1 MLFKLN
7 QIVLGFAAGFA
18 SYLNITIFPWW
29 GHIIVGAVVYILAY
43 ITVKFKAVRIP
54 YIIIASVMDGV
65 IGASLISDSRNIHT
79 MNYIIVWVFVIG
91 LFALAVMGYEYN
103 RIDENIDSYDIYPN
117 KKQKKKEKNNVPINT
132 NVKLNTNVNTSNTN
146 NEDDISMVFRDGK
159 YMIVHDNEEN
169 K

>member
-29 GHIIVGAVVYILAY
+29 GHIIVGAVVYIFAY
-43 ITVKFKAVRIP
+43 ITVRFKAVRIP

-79 MNYIIVWVFVIG
+79 MNYILVWVFVIG
-91 LFALAVMGYEYN
+91 IFALAVMSYEYN
-103 RIDENIDSYDIYPN
+103 RLDEIADYP
-117 KKQKKKEKNNVPINT
+117 KKQKKKAYKTTNPNMPVNTNVPINI
-132 NVKLNTNVNTSNTN
+132 NTNANAN